1 MQSDIVSTRDD
12 GLRQLRFGPLYCTP
26 RSTAGR
32 KTSKLSTSLCIR
44 NPNTRPSR
52 AAFYTRKHQTR
63 ITTDCKNI
71 PEILLSRLVVRH
83 TLRGRVMGSAQV
95 SKSRISNHKSR
106 CNNELW
112 LNFRPGYMRRTF
124 GCRFIRRQ
132 TLFCMLDE
140 ERVGT
145 LFYTR

>member
-12 GLRQLRFGPLYCTP
+12 GLRQLRFGPLYFTPHRRRAEKP
-26 RSTAGR
+26 RSCPHH
-32 KTSKLSTSLCIR
+32 CIR
-44 NPNTRPSR
+44 NPNTRTSR

-71 PEILLSRLVVRH
+71 TEILLSRLVVRH

-95 SKSRISNHKSR
+95 SKSRISNHKSQY
-106 CNNELW
+106 NDELW
-112 LNFRPGYMRRTF
+112 LDFRPGYMRRTF

-145 LFYTR
+145 